1 MGDIIIKD
9 LSTGQSWAFT
19 PIREGYYAAAAKIDE
34 ITQKGHKV
42 GGDVGRVRAFT
53 G

>member
-9 LSTGQSWAFT
+9 LTMGESYSFSPT
-19 PIREGYYAAAAKIDE
+19 REGYFQARAKIDE
-34 ITQKGHKV
+34 ILQKGHRV
-42 GGDVGRVRAFT
+42 GGDVGRVTSYT